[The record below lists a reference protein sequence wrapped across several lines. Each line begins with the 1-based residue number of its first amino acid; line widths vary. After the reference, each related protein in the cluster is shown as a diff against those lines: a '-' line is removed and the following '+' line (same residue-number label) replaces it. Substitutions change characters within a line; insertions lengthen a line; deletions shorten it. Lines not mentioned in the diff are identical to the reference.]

1 MLIDYGCGAGLSN
14 ERLLL
19 EYGFVLRELS
29 DDSLALP
36 FGAIAVGLAA
46 VAEAEDED
54 EDELGEEAAA
64 LLGVEQQRLLA
75 QLGDVEEAG
84 LRFEADGAPHDA
96 LTAHAPR
103 SPPRVPPPPRPPFPP
118 PASQGRRATPPS
130 RLPSCSVRAAPPS
143 SPASRHPPSSWPRR
157 ARRRAKRAGQRYAA
171 PPDARAARSARWPRR
186 RSRRSAA
193 RWMLQGPGR
202 ARPASTQRRASMRR
216 RGETFWSMQ

>member
-75 QLGDVEEAG
+75 QLGDVEESG

-103 SPPRVPPPPRPPFPP
+103 SPPRAPPPPLHLHH
-118 PASQGRRATPPS
+118 S
-130 RLPSCSVRAAPPS
+130 RLPPPRD
-143 SPASRHPPSSWPRR
+143 AERRHPRACPR
-157 ARRRAKRAGQRYAA
+157 ALCAPRRRALPLR
-171 PPDARAARSARWPRR
+171 D
-186 RSRRSAA
+186 
-193 RWMLQGPGR
+193 
-202 ARPASTQRRASMRR
+202 ARPARIGSAAC
-216 RGETFWSMQ
+216 RGGA